1 MDDKKDNYE
10 LIIREEYNTDKPD
23 YIINKLN
30 ELYPKEE
37 GFKVLSE
44 IENVNIKCKKLY
56 IDIFKENKKRKTF

>member
-1 MDDKKDNYE
+1 MEDIIDNYE

-30 ELYPKEE
+30 KLYPKEE

-44 IENVNIKCKKLY
+44 IENVNKKCKKLY
-56 IDIFKENKKRKTF
+56 IDIFEDNKKRKTF

>member
-1 MDDKKDNYE
+1 MDEIKDDYE
-10 LIIREEYNTDKPD
+10 LIIREEYTTDKPD
-23 YIINKLN
+23 YIMSKLN

-56 IDIFKENKKRKTF
+56 IDVFKDNKKRKTF

>member
-1 MDDKKDNYE
+1 MDDIIDNYE

-23 YIINKLN
+23 YIITKLN
-30 ELYPKEE
+30 KLYPKEE

-56 IDIFKENKKRKTF
+56 IDVFKDNKKRKTF

>member
-56 IDIFKENKKRKTF
+56 IDVFKDNKKRKTF